1 MPSPGDFLD
10 RRTLAVAACAG
21 ATIVVAWAALGYAA
35 SVVESGS
42 TEWRTSFWAVGVLV
56 ALVVVAAAAATI
68 VAMRRASVVKSA
80 KKQTSRYLLDDA
92 TVLSEFELRMR
103 ALLDGTDAAVCVKD
117 VQGRYLLVNRRWRT
131 LFAAGRHPIGR
142 TDHELFTKPE
152 ADAFVASDKEALA
165 SNEPT
170 QHDETALQQD
180 GPHAYVST
188 KFPLLD
194 DVGTPFAIC
203 GVLVDVTDRKRTT
216 SDLRRAKDLAEAR
229 TRAKSEFLAN
239 MSHEIRTPLNAVIG
253 MTALLLDTK
262 LDREQHEYAETI
274 RQSGEALLAV
284 ISDVLDFSR
293 IEAGKLR
300 LLDSEFSLPSLV
312 EESLDIVA
320 PQAAI
325 KDLDL
330 GYHVDADVPVDY
342 FGDSVRLRQV
352 LLNLLSN
359 AVKFTDRGEISV
371 WVKSRP
377 LDAGHHELSF
387 MVKDTGVGIPPDR
400 RDRLFQSFSQVDPSA
415 TRRFGGSGLGLAI
428 SKALCELMGGRI
440 WVESEPG
447 RGSEFQF
454 TVVVRA
460 TPERPPESSEVLVA
474 RMIGKRVLIIDD
486 GESNRRILELLARS
500 WAMSPRVAASGTEGL
515 FKLRTGEPCDV
526 VLLDAHMPGIDGLAT
541 AESIRAMPSAADL
554 PIVLITSLG
563 HRPDEATTARL
574 GFAGII
580 TKPVKPVQL
589 LTTLAAALSP
599 GRAGTQASAPVP
611 TVEPYHDPI
620 ERLRI
625 LVAED
630 NVVNQR
636 VVVRMIEK
644 MGGRADVAMNG
655 IEVLDA
661 LKRKRYDVVL
671 MDVQM
676 PEMDGLAAARAIR
689 RRKPEG
695 GGPVVI
701 AMTANA
707 RIEDEAS
714 CLEAGMDG
722 FIAKPV
728 RAETL
733 RDALAG
739 IAANVGGRAV
749 PLDPATFERLRALER
764 DAPGVLKEIVDLY
777 LDDTPGRVESLAAAA
792 SRGDVESL
800 GSLAHGLKGSSGY
813 IGAREI
819 EALCAEIERLLR
831 AGKKDAAFERVSA
844 FPAAVE
850 RAAEALR
857 TASA

>member
-800 GSLAHGLKGSSGY
+800 GSLAPG
-813 IGAREI
+813 R
-819 EALCAEIERLLR
+819 
-831 AGKKDAAFERVSA
+831 
-844 FPAAVE
+844 
-850 RAAEALR
+850 
-857 TASA
+857 

>member
-800 GSLAHGLKGSSGY
+800 
-813 IGAREI
+813 
-819 EALCAEIERLLR
+819 
-831 AGKKDAAFERVSA
+831 
-844 FPAAVE
+844 
-850 RAAEALR
+850 
-857 TASA
+857 